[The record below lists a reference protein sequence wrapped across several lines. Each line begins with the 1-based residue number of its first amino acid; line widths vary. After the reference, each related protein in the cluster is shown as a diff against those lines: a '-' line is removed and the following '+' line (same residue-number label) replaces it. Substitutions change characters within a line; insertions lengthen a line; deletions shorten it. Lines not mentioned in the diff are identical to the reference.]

1 MQWKQILV
9 WLIKALFIIG
19 ALVSVNYLVVSK
31 YVNNIKIP
39 TNKEIVRDS
48 LVRDTLYHTKDSLT
62 SKIITIKESYEKEKA
77 VIVANDTTADMQ
89 FFTSYINNYS
99 RTAKDN

>member
-1 MQWKQILV
+1 MPLRQILI
-9 WLIKALFIIG
+9 WLVKVLFVIG
-19 ALVSVNYLVVSK
+19 ALCSINYLVLSK

-39 TNKEIVRDS
+39 TNREIIRDS

-62 SKIITIKESYEKEKA
+62 NKIITIKESYEKEKA

-99 RTAKDN
+99 RTTKDN